1 MLQQI
6 RLANWLLEV
15 DIIKTPEFY
24 KEGINVCS
32 CLYCNNF
39 VDACKHLDSSVA
51 DVFNKLGIDPAMPA
65 HLSQFPTEETMTK
78 LYIGNYHLV
87 GRLLEGERSTSSNW
101 NETNTIEIKNF
112 IFGFSEDLEFVPGSF
127 PNPVLQ
133 LEIEAEI
140 QWVLDEKPDEN

>member
-15 DIIKTPEFY
+15 DIIKTREFY

-65 HLSQFPTEETMTK
+65 HLSQFPTIETMRR
-78 LYIGNYHLV
+78 LYTGHYHLV
-87 GRLLEGERSTSSNW
+87 GRVLEGELSTSSKW